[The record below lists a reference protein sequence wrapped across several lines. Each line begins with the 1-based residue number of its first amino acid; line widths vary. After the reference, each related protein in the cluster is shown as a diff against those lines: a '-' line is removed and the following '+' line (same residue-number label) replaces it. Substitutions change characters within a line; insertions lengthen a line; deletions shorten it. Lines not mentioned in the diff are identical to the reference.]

1 MPMSEQAVESAE
13 KNETFSFLLCCLY
26 QPVASSSCVVP
37 LLTSNQHPPQH
48 APDNDSTQ
56 APKKRVIS
64 PEASRAKR
72 ELDGRL
78 VKTKHRQHLQVME
91 SALLC
96 FEVPVSKADVTF
108 FLLDR

>member
-26 QPVASSSCVVP
+26 QPACVVP

-56 APKKRVIS
+56 APKK
-64 PEASRAKR
+64 
-72 ELDGRL
+72 
-78 VKTKHRQHLQVME
+78 E
-91 SALLC
+91 SDIPWSQSGQKGIGWTSG
-96 FEVPVSKADVTF
+96 EN
-108 FLLDR
+108 